1 MLDSIRSRIMEWLA
15 PGLLEQVDNHHIML
29 QANLDIHCCN
39 LPGSPTIWEEAVANA
54 RALQDEQMSDKERA
68 MSLIEALKRKGV
80 IKPRE
85 RQEAQ

>member
-29 QANLDIHCCN
+29 QANLDIHCLN
-39 LPGSPTIWEEAVANA
+39 LPAGPKMWEEAMANA
-54 RALQDEQMSDKERA
+54 RACQDEQISDKDRA

>member
-39 LPGSPTIWEEAVANA
+39 LPAGPRMWEEAMANA
-54 RALQDEQMSDKERA
+54 RALQGEQMSDKDRA
-68 MSLIEALKRKGV
+68 LSLVEALKRKGV
-80 IKPRE
+80 LRPK
-85 RQEAQ
+85 EAQ

>member
-1 MLDSIRSRIMEWLA
+1 MEWLA

-39 LPGSPTIWEEAVANA
+39 LPGSPAIWEEAMANA